1 MMWIRKHIVT
11 LDVLY
16 YMPDYSE
23 IVQEFIWQTNDI
35 APELPKV
42 HEFLNYWKNNIEAI
56 IKEVKVSYTEHN
68 DFNVIREI
76 KYGIRH

>member
-1 MMWIRKHIVT
+1 MIWIRKHIVT

-35 APELPKV
+35 TPELPKV
-42 HEFLNYWKNNIEAI
+42 NKFLNYWKNNIEAV

-68 DFNVIREI
+68 DINVIREI